1 MEVKSDEFFYTF
13 KMLMQNWNGELR
25 TNTRPQDVNNFT
37 CFQREEAVEGARDL
51 QQQVEGQEE
60 EVPRRAGLHGETG
73 PDVPEQEQHER
84 GGELHT
90 GAGGHREEAGNVP
103 RGGKGSLL
111 GMIGNFNFCKI

>member
-37 CFQREEAVEGARDL
+37 GFQREEAVQGARDL

-60 EVPRRAGLHGETG
+60 EVPGRAGLHGETG
-73 PDVPEQEQHER
+73 PDVPE
-84 GGELHT
+84 
-90 GAGGHREEAGNVP
+90 
-103 RGGKGSLL
+103 
-111 GMIGNFNFCKI
+111 

>member
-25 TNTRPQDVNNFT
+25 TNTRPRDVNNFT
-37 CFQREEAVEGARDL
+37 CFQREEAVQGARDL

-60 EVPRRAGLHGETG
+60 EVPGRAGLHGETG

-103 RGGKGSLL
+103 RGGQGSLL